1 MNELELNFMFK
12 VAEERGIDPLTVFES
27 LHFNGRHI
35 YVHFMEDKIG
45 IIEAPDG
52 VDEGD
57 DTLTYQIRAG
67 MIKPLAPDS
76 RVELADALGK
86 KLDKKELKI
95 RIPLDDSES
104 KYLGNL
110 YIKAIV
116 DLKSELVIDYEDF
129 RFLPPPTEYE
139 RTHMHVHS
147 PHLGNIL
154 FEKFEDIVISR
165 KQKPHTAYVVVAK
178 TLMKINRSEAWK
190 ELVDLAQKSK
200 GQTEVTL
207 SGWGKIYLR
216 RVRLNP
222 EQEIL
227 YSHEQFDYDKTKN
240 LPDGVKIFNFTSFNT
255 SWTDHK

>member
-27 LHFNGRHI
+27 LHFNGRQI
-35 YVHFMEDKIG
+35 YVHFMYDQIG

-52 VDEGD
+52 LDEGE

-116 DLKSELVIDYEDF
+116 DLKSELVIDYKDLQ
-129 RFLPPPTEYE
+129 FLT
-139 RTHMHVHS
+139 S
-147 PHLGNIL
+147 PQKSEHLPIPG
-154 FEKFEDIVISR
+154 KR
-165 KQKPHTAYVVVAK
+165 KPHTAFADYAK
-178 TLMKINRSEAWK
+178 TEKGIIKPGDAWRM
-190 ELVDLAQKSK
+190 LGQYADQSK
-200 GQTEVTL
+200 GDNHVNL
-207 SGWGKIYLR
+207 PGWGLIYLKR
-216 RVRLNP
+216 DR
-222 EQEIL
+222 EKK
-227 YSHEQFDYDKTKN
+227 DK
-240 LPDGVKIFNFTSFNT
+240 LRFTSNVGINVNT
-255 SWTDHK
+255 IAV

>member
-35 YVHFMEDKIG
+35 YVHFLEDQIG

-86 KLDKKELKI
+86 KLEKKELKI
-95 RIPLDDSES
+95 RIPLDDSKS
-104 KYLGNL
+104 KYLGSL

-116 DLKSELVIDYEDF
+116 DLKSELVIDYKDF
-129 RFLPPPTEYE
+129 QFLP
-139 RTHMHVHS
+139 S
-147 PHLGNIL
+147 PQKSEHLPIPG
-154 FEKFEDIVISR
+154 KR
-165 KQKPHTAYVVVAK
+165 KPHTAFADYAK
-178 TLMKINRSEAWK
+178 TENGIIKPGDAWRM
-190 ELVDLAQKSK
+190 LGQYADQSK
-200 GQTEVTL
+200 GDNHVNL
-207 SGWGKIYLR
+207 PGWGLIYLKR
-216 RVRLNP
+216 DR
-222 EQEIL
+222 
-227 YSHEQFDYDKTKN
+227 DGKDKLRYKTTKFEG
-240 LPDGVKIFNFTSFNT
+240 PSDGNT
-255 SWTDHK
+255 FSRGAFCRAWDKV

>member
-35 YVHFMEDKIG
+35 YVHFLEDQIG

-76 RVELADALGK
+76 RVELADALGE

-110 YIKAIV
+110 YIKAIENNNMYYE
-116 DLKSELVIDYEDF
+116 SENLSKNDHPQNMRGHIC
-129 RFLPPPTEYE
+129 TC
-139 RTHMHVHS
+139 TH
-147 PHLGNIL
+147 
-154 FEKFEDIVISR
+154 
-165 KQKPHTAYVVVAK
+165 HT
-178 TLMKINRSEAWK
+178 
-190 ELVDLAQKSK
+190 
-200 GQTEVTL
+200 
-207 SGWGKIYLR
+207 
-216 RVRLNP
+216 
-222 EQEIL
+222 
-227 YSHEQFDYDKTKN
+227 
-240 LPDGVKIFNFTSFNT
+240 
-255 SWTDHK
+255 